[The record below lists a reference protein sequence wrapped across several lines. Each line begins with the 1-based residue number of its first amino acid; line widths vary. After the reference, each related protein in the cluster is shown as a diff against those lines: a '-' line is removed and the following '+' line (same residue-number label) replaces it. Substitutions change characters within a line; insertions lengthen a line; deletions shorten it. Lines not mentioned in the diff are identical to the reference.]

1 MKEPEKIFRLFHM
14 HLNFKFIHQANQA
27 NAFQLYETLP
37 GKRHVK
43 LPQKDFFTV
52 LGQFES
58 QIALGRINF
67 KTAISARNG
76 RREYSSAHSAPCSA
90 GKAALPL

>member
-1 MKEPEKIFRLFHM
+1 M
-14 HLNFKFIHQANQA
+14 HQA

-37 GKRHVK
+37 GKHHVK
-43 LPQKDFFTV
+43 LPQKDFFAV

-58 QIALGRINF
+58 QIALERINF
-67 KTAISARNG
+67 KAAISVRNG
-76 RREYSSAHSAPCSA
+76 RSEYSSAHSAPCSS